1 MSFRVKPI
9 VHGLALAF
17 GGLAV
22 VGTTAVAQQSSP
34 PSQTQQQLERIT
46 ITGSNIRRTDQET
59 VAPVEI
65 ITREQIERSGRATVA
80 EVLRSI
86 PSNTGNSFSE
96 AFSNS
101 FAPGA
106 SGISLRGLGQ
116 KSTLVLLNGRRTTGY
131 GFAQNLQD
139 TFVDLNSIPSS
150 AVERIE
156 ILKDGAS
163 AIYGSDAIA
172 GVVNVI
178 LRRDYRGIEAAAD
191 VGFFEGQQDYRAS
204 IVAGFG
210 DLGSQRFNVFGVL
223 DYYKRDELLLSDTK
237 FGKDRDYRDE
247 DGGRNF
253 QSLTAGG
260 TWNNVT
266 GISAAGT
273 PILGNMR
280 RAISQC
286 GAIGGQVLDFAGAVE
301 RGLINLGFNAA
312 TGQPNPP
319 PPLGGAG
326 ATNLNQ
332 PGNTWCSID
341 INNQLSALPGTERIG
356 FLTRGVFDFTPRIQG
371 FAEFGYS
378 HTETQQTFTKPVFVT
393 TALQP
398 TPAGL
403 QPFSYNVIFGPGVS
417 GNPFGTNATFTGN
430 LQGLGTR
437 NAEIE
442 SDTYRTLAGLRY
454 GFGTWDLESAVGYSK
469 NEVEQRNTNR
479 ASKSGIS
486 AAFNIP
492 TTPQPPTPISSSAT
506 YNLDLPLSNSAA
518 VNSSILVHPLRQSES
533 ELKFIDTK
541 ATTEFGTLPGG
552 PIGVALGA
560 EYREESLQ
568 DRPDVDATS
577 GNILGQGTTSTDGKR
592 DNFAAFVEFA
602 FPLTRA
608 LEMQAAVRY
617 DHYSDFGNTT
627 NPKLGLKFKPTPEI
641 LLRANW
647 GRGFRAPSL
656 VEITPS
662 RGLFFVQV
670 NDDIANPGQT
680 NVQVSGVFAGN
691 PDLRPEK
698 SRSTTA
704 GIVWEP
710 TNSFNAS
717 VDLYDISWS
726 DIVLAPDFQQIVN
739 TNSPTNVI
747 RLPPTPQFPG
757 GQLVTVLNNFV
768 NVSRLETRGVDVDMR
783 YIARTTWGRFTGRLN
798 TTYVAKYEADGVEY
812 VGSNGFAQSFPRWKG
827 FASLDWDQGPWT
839 VTGRMNYIHSFRQD
853 FLVGSFFTPQ
863 DPRFQ
868 NGTYPTR
875 VPSYTTFD
883 AYAKY
888 NITPNFSVSASVLNI
903 FDRVPPYDPSLD
915 STNIYDFTQYDVR
928 GTIYRIGLNYKFR

>member
-1 MSFRVKPI
+1 M

-22 VGTTAVAQQSSP
+22 VGTTAYAQQTTP

-80 EVLRSI
+80 DVLRSI
-86 PSNTGNSFSE
+86 PANTGGSYGES
-96 AFSNS
+96 FSNS

-106 SGISLRGLGQ
+106 AGIALRGLGQ
-116 KSTLVLLNGRRTTGY
+116 KSTLVLLNGRRVTGY
-131 GFAQNLQD
+131 GFAQNLQE
-139 TFVDLNSIPSS
+139 TFVDLNSIPTS
-150 AVERIE
+150 AIERIE
-156 ILKDGAS
+156 VLKDGAS

-172 GVVNVI
+172 GVVNII
-178 LRRDYRGIEAAAD
+178 LRRDFKGIEASGD
-191 VGFFEGQQDYRAS
+191 VGFFEGANDYRAS

-237 FGKDRDYRDE
+237 HGETRDYRDK
-247 DGGRNF
+247 DGGRNS

-266 GISAAGT
+266 GTTAVGT
-273 PILGNMR
+273 PVLGNLR

-286 GAIGGQVLDFAGAVE
+286 AQIGGTVLDFAGAVE
-301 RGLINLGFNAA
+301 RGLINLGRNPA

-332 PGNTWCSID
+332 PGNTWCSFD
-341 INNQLSALPGTERIG
+341 FNNQLSAIPGTERIG
-356 FLTRGVFDFTPRIQG
+356 FLGRGVFDFTPTVQG
-371 FAEFGYS
+371 FGEFAYTR
-378 HTETQQTFTKPVFVT
+378 TESEQTFTKPVFIT

-403 QPFSYNVIFGPGVS
+403 QPFSYNIIYGPGVA
-417 GNPFGTNATFTGN
+417 GNPFGTNSTFTGN

-437 NAEIE
+437 NAEID
-442 SDTYRTLAGLRY
+442 SDTYRGLLGLRY
-454 GFGTWDLESAVGYSK
+454 GFAGWDLESAVGYSK
-469 NEVEQRNTNR
+469 NEVESTFTNR
-479 ASKSGIS
+479 ALKGGVS
-486 AAFNIP
+486 AAFGIP
-492 TTPQPPTPISSSAT
+492 TTPQPPTPVSTSST

-518 VNSSILVHPLRQSES
+518 VNGSIVTSLARKAES

-541 ATTEFGTLPGG
+541 ATTELGTLPGG
-552 PIGVALGA
+552 RIGLAVGA

-568 DRPDVDATS
+568 DRPDPLALA
-577 GNILGQGTTSTDGKR
+577 GQILGQGNTQTSAER
-592 DNFAAFVEFA
+592 DNYAGYVELA
-602 FPLTRA
+602 LPLTRA
-608 LEMQAAVRY
+608 LEVQAALRY
-617 DHYSDFGNTT
+617 DDYSDFGSTT
-627 NPKLGLKFKPTPEI
+627 NPKLGLKFKPAPEI

-662 RGLFFVQV
+662 RGVFFVQV
-670 NDDIANPGQT
+670 NDPLNGIT
-680 NVQVSGVFAGN
+680 NQQVSGVFTGN
-691 PDLRPEK
+691 PDLQPEK
-698 SRSTTA
+698 SRSLTA

-710 TNSFNAS
+710 TNAFNAS
-717 VDLYDISWS
+717 VDVYDISWS
-726 DIVLAPDFQQIVN
+726 NIVN
-739 TNSPTNVI
+739 APSFQGIVNANNPAQVI

-757 GQLVTVLNNFV
+757 GQIVTVLNGFINV
-768 NVSRLETRGVDVDMR
+768 NRTETRGVDFDVR
-783 YIARTTWGRFTGRLN
+783 YIARTTWGRFTSRLN
-798 TTYVAKYEADGVEY
+798 TTYVAKFEEDGVENA
-812 VGSNGFAQSFPRWKG
+812 GRNGGTVTVPRWKG

-839 VTGRMNYIHSFRQD
+839 VSGRMNYIHSYYQD
-853 FLVGSFFTPQ
+853 FLAGSFFAPQ

-868 NGTYPTR
+868 NGTYPDR

-883 AYAKY
+883 LYGRY
-888 NITPNFSVSASVLNI
+888 NISANLSVSASVLNI
-903 FDRVPPYDPSLD
+903 FNRTPPYDVGFD

-928 GTIYRIGLNYKFR
+928 GTIYRIGVRYKFR

>member
-1 MSFRVKPI
+1 MSFRVKPM

-17 GGLAV
+17 GGFAAIS
-22 VGTTAVAQQSSP
+22 TTAYAQQSSP

-65 ITREQIERSGRATVA
+65 ITREQIERSGRPTVA
-80 EVLRSI
+80 DVLRSI
-86 PSNTGNSFSE
+86 PANTGGSFSE
-96 AFSNS
+96 SFSNS

-106 SGISLRGLGQ
+106 AGISLRGLGQ
-116 KSTLVLLNGRRTTGY
+116 KSTLVLLNGRRITGY
-131 GFAQNLQD
+131 GFAQNLQE
-139 TFVDLNSIPSS
+139 TFVDLNSIPTS

-156 ILKDGAS
+156 VLKDGAS

-172 GVVNVI
+172 GVVNII
-178 LRRDYRGIEAAAD
+178 LRRDFRGIEAAGD
-191 VGFFEGQQDYRAS
+191 VGFFEGERDYRAS

-223 DYYKRDELLLSDTK
+223 DYYKREELLLSDTK
-237 FGKDRDYRDE
+237 HGRDRDYRDE

-260 TWNNVT
+260 TWQNVT
-266 GISAAGT
+266 GTTAAGT
-273 PILGNMR
+273 PIVGNMR

-286 GAIGGQVLDFAGAVE
+286 AQIGGTVLDFAGAVQ

-319 PPLGGAG
+319 PALGGAA

-332 PGNTWCSID
+332 PGNSWCSID
-341 INNQLSALPGTERIG
+341 VNNQLSAIPGTERIG
-356 FLTRGVFDFTPRIQG
+356 FLGRGVFDFTPSVQA
-371 FAEFGYS
+371 FAEVAYTR
-378 HTETQQTFTKPVFVT
+378 TETEQTFTKPVFIT

-403 QPFSYNVIFGPGVS
+403 QPFSYNIIYGPGVA

-430 LQGLGTR
+430 LQGVGTR
-437 NAEIE
+437 NTEIE
-442 SDTYRTLAGLRY
+442 SDTYRGLLGLRY
-454 GFGTWDLESAVGYSK
+454 GFAGWDLESAVGYSK
-469 NEVEQRNTNR
+469 NEVESFFTNR

-492 TTPQPPTPISSSAT
+492 STPQPPTPISTSAT
-506 YNLDLPLSNSAA
+506 YNLDLPLTNSAA
-518 VNSSILVHPLRQSES
+518 VNSSILVNLARKAES
-533 ELKFIDTK
+533 ELKFVDTK
-541 ATTEFGTLPGG
+541 ATTQLGSLPGG
-552 PIGVALGA
+552 AIGLAVGA

-568 DRPDVDATS
+568 DRPDNLAIT
-577 GNILGQGTTSTDGKR
+577 GQILGQGNTATDGKR
-592 DNFAAFVEFA
+592 DNYAGYVELALPF
-602 FPLTRA
+602 TRA
-608 LEMQAAVRY
+608 IEAQAALRY
-617 DHYSDFGNTT
+617 DDYSDFGSTL
-627 NPKLGLKFKPTPEI
+627 NPKLGLKFRPAPEV

-662 RGLFFVQV
+662 RGVFFVQV
-670 NDDIANPGQT
+670 NDTVNNLT
-680 NVQVSGVFAGN
+680 NVQVSGVFTGN
-691 PDLRPEK
+691 PNLQPEK

-710 TNSFNAS
+710 SNSFNAS
-717 VDLYDISWS
+717 VDVYDISFS
-726 DIVLAPDFQQIVN
+726 NIVSAPGFQGIVN
-739 TNSPTNVI
+739 ANNPSQVI

-757 GQLVTVLNNFV
+757 GQIVTVLNGFINV
-768 NVSRLETRGVDVDMR
+768 NRTETRGVDVDAR
-783 YIARTTWGRFTGRLN
+783 YIARTSWGRFTTRLN
-798 TTYVAKYEADGVEY
+798 TTYVAKFEEDGTENAGRNG
-812 VGSNGFAQSFPRWKG
+812 GSVTVPRWKG

-839 VTGRMNYIHSFRQD
+839 VTGRMNYIHSYYQD
-853 FLVGSFFTPQ
+853 FLAGSFFTPQ

-883 AYAKY
+883 AFARY
-888 NITPNFSVSASVLNI
+888 NVTANLSVSASVLNI
-903 FDRVPPYDPSLD
+903 FDRTPPYDPGAD
-915 STNIYDFTQYDVR
+915 GTNIYDFTQYDVR
-928 GTIYRIGLNYKFR
+928 GTIYRVGLKYKFR